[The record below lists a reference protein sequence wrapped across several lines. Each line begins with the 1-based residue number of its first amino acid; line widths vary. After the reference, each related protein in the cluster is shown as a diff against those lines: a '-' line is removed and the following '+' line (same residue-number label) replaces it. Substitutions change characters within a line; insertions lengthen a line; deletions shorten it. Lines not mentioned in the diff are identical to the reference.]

1 MVGVVFITRGGN
13 DLNDPVARGKNIGL
27 SKGFTL
33 FLSAAELAGSLGVMF
48 GVLRQLAALGLVV
61 VMLGAIYRRIFVW
74 HTGFWGE
81 RTNGS
86 GGGWALPG

>member
-1 MVGVVFITRGGN
+1 MVGVIFITSGGN
-13 DLNDPVARGKNIGL
+13 DLNDPVARQEHGPEQRLYDFPGRCRIGREPRRDVRCAQATGGL
-27 SKGFTL
+27 GPGRGYT
-33 FLSAAELAGSLGVMF
+33 GSDL
-48 GVLRQLAALGLVV
+48 QKD
-61 VMLGAIYRRIFVW
+61 FVW